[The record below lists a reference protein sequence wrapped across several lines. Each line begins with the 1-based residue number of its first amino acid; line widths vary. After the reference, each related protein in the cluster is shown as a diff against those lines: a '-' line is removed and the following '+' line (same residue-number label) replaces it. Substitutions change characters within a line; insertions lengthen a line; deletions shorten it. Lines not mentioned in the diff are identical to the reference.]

1 VKSPPLIAV
10 IDDDASLRQ
19 ALSSLLRSYDINSE
33 KFGRA
38 EELLAYPSLEDFSCF
53 LTDVVMPGLSGFEL
67 IEILHAKG
75 HMQPTILMTAYKRDG
90 YAAKALELGVTCLI
104 SKPFTT
110 EDIMACV
117 EDALSTGGATDQ
129 APH

>member
-1 VKSPPLIAV
+1 MKSNPLIAV

-19 ALSSLLRSYDINSE
+19 ALSSLLRSYDIDSE

-38 EELLAYPSLEDFSCF
+38 EELLAYPTLENFSCF

-67 IEILHAKG
+67 IEILRERG
-75 HMQPTILMTAYKRDG
+75 YMQPTIFMTAYKRDG
-90 YAAKALELGVTCLI
+90 YAARALELGTTYLV

-117 EDALSTGGATDQ
+117 EDALLNGGATSQD
-129 APH
+129 PP